1 MRLITPTEWEI
12 VTPEETYH
20 FKAQKPEMADA
31 WVGKLQQMVL
41 QSSKSVQNSE
51 SPPDA
56 DHGEDHPSILQ
67 WPESSGKRALYLT
80 TFPMLLLFFFTIV
93 DGEKCHTCLWPMLY
107 IRTDLN
113 VNTGRG
119 RCLVRR
125 KGKQGYF
132 MLTMFSAVVWLA
144 ILAEGMMAAAERVGC
159 MLEIDEDL
167 MGLTVTAAGTSL
179 PNLFASVLVARQGLG
194 NMAVSNAFGSNTF
207 NIFVALGFP
216 WLVATLYLDPGSSYH
231 VDKGH
236 IFGSCMILVGILT
249 MFLMLLGTANMKL
262 TPCIGVIYLIT
273 YVLFMGYLVCP
284 KTKHPNPKNLRVLY
298 RYGNLIA
305 PKNTQWNL
313 YHNEHCNF
321 QRFRLPPS
329 YIPSTGLVGAGGA
342 AAPGARRDGV
352 APPERRRVPSPHV
365 SDTPSFH
372 TTRSCCCRRCRFDA
386 QRSAISAPL

>member
-1 MRLITPTEWEI
+1 
-12 VTPEETYH
+12 
-20 FKAQKPEMADA
+20 MADA

-56 DHGEDHPSILQ
+56 DHGEDHPSVLQ

-93 DGEKCHTCLWPMLY
+93 DGEKCHSCLWPMLY
-107 IRTDLN
+107 VRTDMN

-119 RCLVRR
+119 RCCLVRR

-216 WLVATLYLDPGSSYH
+216 WLVATLFLDPGSSYH

-284 KTKHPNPKNLRVLY
+284 KTKHPNPKTL
-298 RYGNLIA
+298 
-305 PKNTQWNL
+305 
-313 YHNEHCNF
+313 E
-321 QRFRLPPS
+321 S
-329 YIPSTGLVGAGGA
+329 Y
-342 AAPGARRDGV
+342 
-352 APPERRRVPSPHV
+352 
-365 SDTPSFH
+365 TPMG
-372 TTRSCCCRRCRFDA
+372 T
-386 QRSAISAPL
+386 L